1 MNRFFKYALTTLCVA
16 TSSTAIAADW
26 TPVFKSW
33 ENGCNSSSVEDS
45 LLESL
50 GYDYFDSDMPISKHL
65 IIMVFLNL
73 QVKKITL
80 NYKSYSLIM
89 LLNKVNTPRSNF
101 LIVMTWVKWSYQ
113 ETMKA
118 TLKFPFH

>member
-50 GYDYFDSDMPISKHL
+50 GYDYFDSDAYFKAFDNNGFFKL
-65 IIMVFLNL
+65 AG
-73 QVKKITL
+73 QKITL